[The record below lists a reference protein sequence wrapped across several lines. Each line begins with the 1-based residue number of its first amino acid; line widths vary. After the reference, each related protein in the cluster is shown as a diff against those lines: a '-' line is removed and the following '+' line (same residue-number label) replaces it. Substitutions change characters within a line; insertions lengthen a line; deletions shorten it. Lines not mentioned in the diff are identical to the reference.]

1 VSLVD
6 VSNQAQ
12 FVSAPFAPPMGVLRS
27 RARTRPVWTHRS
39 YTCSGVRIDGL
50 GIDEA
55 ADQLLELGLRDLGA
69 HVHLCNAYTLA
80 LAQSDDSYR
89 TLLNDASL
97 NLPDGTPVAWVG
109 RALGVEVNGPTRGA
123 DVMLAT
129 MERGVPY
136 GVKHYLYG
144 ATQETIDAL
153 VANLSERFPG
163 IEIVGAE
170 APPFRALSPIEH
182 AAAVRRLRLSGAHLV
197 WVGLGTPKQDL
208 FVAEFSQLVDAAF
221 VPVGAA
227 FDFLAGHKREAP
239 QWMHGSGLEWIFR
252 LMTEPRRLFGRYLWG
267 NLRFV
272 GSVRRSSR
280 GAPKAPLASC
290 V

>member
-1 VSLVD
+1 VSVVD
-6 VSNQAQ
+6 VSPLVPLARPAG
-12 FVSAPFAPPMGVLRS
+12 SGRS
-27 RARTRPVWTHRS
+27 RAAGRPTWTHRS
-39 YTCSGVRIDGL
+39 YTSNGVRIDGF
-50 GIDEA
+50 GVEEA

-69 HVHLCNAYTLA
+69 HTHLCNAYTIA
-80 LAQSDDSYR
+80 LANSDESYR
-89 TLLNDASL
+89 TLLNDAAL

-109 RALGVEVNGPTRGA
+109 RALGVDVAGPARGA

-129 MERGVPY
+129 MERGVAF
-136 GVKHYLYG
+136 GIKHYLYG

-170 APPFRALSPIEH
+170 APPFRPLSDIEH
-182 AAAVRRLRLSGAHLV
+182 AAVVRRLRMSGAHLV
-197 WVGLGTPKQDL
+197 WVGLGTPKQDI
-208 FVAEFSQLVDAAF
+208 FAAEFSKLVDAAF

-239 QWMHGSGLEWIFR
+239 RWMHGSGFEWTFR
-252 LMTEPRRLFGRYLWG
+252 LATEPRRLFRRYLWG

-272 GSVRRSSR
+272 ASLRRSSR
-280 GAPKAPLASC
+280 QAPKAA
-290 V
+290 

>member
-6 VSNQAQ
+6 VSSQARPASVQ
-12 FVSAPFAPPMGVLRS
+12 LAPPIGLVPS
-27 RARTRPVWTHRS
+27 GGRTRPVWTHRS
-39 YTCSGVRIDGL
+39 FTCSGVRIDGL
-50 GIDEA
+50 GTEEA
-55 ADQLLELGLRDLGA
+55 ADQLLALGLRDLGA

-89 TLLNDASL
+89 RLLNDASL

-109 RALGVEVNGPTRGA
+109 RALGIDVAGPTRGA

-129 MERGVPY
+129 MERGIPF

-153 VANLSERFPG
+153 VVNLTARFPG

-208 FVAEFSQLVDAAF
+208 FAAEFSQLVDAAF

-239 QWMHGSGLEWIFR
+239 RWMHGSGLEWIFR
-252 LMTEPRRLFGRYLWG
+252 LMTEPRRLFRRYLWG
-267 NLRFV
+267 NLRFLA
-272 GSVRRSSR
+272 SVRRSSR
-280 GAPKAPLASC
+280 GAPKAA
-290 V
+290 

>member
-1 VSLVD
+1 MSLVD
-6 VSNQAQ
+6 VSSQARPASVQ
-12 FVSAPFAPPMGVLRS
+12 LAPPIGLVPS
-27 RARTRPVWTHRS
+27 GGRTRPVWTHRS
-39 YTCSGVRIDGL
+39 FTCSGVRIDGL
-50 GIDEA
+50 GTEEA
-55 ADQLLELGLRDLGA
+55 ADQLLALGLRDLGA

-89 TLLNDASL
+89 RLLNDASL

-109 RALGVEVNGPTRGA
+109 RALGIDVAGPTRGA

-129 MERGVPY
+129 MERGIPF

-153 VANLSERFPG
+153 VVNLTARFPG

-208 FVAEFSQLVDAAF
+208 FAAEFSQLVDAAF

-239 QWMHGSGLEWIFR
+239 RWMHGSGLEWIFR
-252 LMTEPRRLFGRYLWG
+252 LMTEPRRLFRRYLWG
-267 NLRFV
+267 NLRFLA
-272 GSVRRSSR
+272 SVRRSSR
-280 GAPKAPLASC
+280 GAPKAA
-290 V
+290 